1 MTVRVLKT
9 ILGAVMMLVA
19 AIGVF
24 LIIGYA
30 VTNFGDLGRR
40 VSDGNGY
47 EAVLSTVVV
56 FGMLGVFGYFLI
68 DWGALRAAG
77 TSTAATRREALAEE
91 AATRASALQA
101 TGVPV
106 SPQLVNPTGKRVGV
120 VLAIIATVFALAV
133 VASVGFQLISLLLS
147 LIVPQIVLVVLVVVM
162 MRSAP
167 LNGRRPYRFAL
178 IITAIVNV
186 ATFLAVTSLIGLLIE
201 TL

>member
-1 MTVRVLKT
+1 MTVRVLKM
-9 ILGAVMMLVA
+9 ILGVVLMLVA
-19 AIGVF
+19 AIGIF
-24 LIIGYA
+24 LILGYA
-30 VTNFGDLGRR
+30 VTNFADLGRR

-47 EAVLSTVVV
+47 EAVLSTVVI

-106 SPQLVNPTGKRVGV
+106 SPQLVNSTGKRVGV
-120 VLAIIATVFALAV
+120 VLAIVAAVFALAV
-133 VASVGFQLISLLLS
+133 VVSVAFQLIPLLLW

-162 MRSAP
+162 MHSAP
-167 LNGRRPYRFAL
+167 LGGRRPYRFAL
-178 IITAIVNV
+178 IVTAIVNV
-186 ATFLAVTSLIGLLIE
+186 ATFLAVTSLIGLLAGA
-201 TL
+201 L